1 MKNKVIGIVVARN
14 TSSRFPRK
22 HLEKIGN
29 KTFLEILFDRFKK
42 VENIDKII
50 LSTTINKSD
59 DVLVN
64 LAKKNKIDFFRGSE
78 NNVIRRVLETGKC
91 FNAKFILLVTGDC
104 PIFDYNLASQLLK
117 TFLINKNL
125 DYANNGQFGLPNG
138 MGCQV
143 FKLNSL
149 LKSYKNIRWKDEYEH
164 VTLNLR
170 RNKKKFNHLYINA
183 DKLNHDPKLMVT
195 LDHKNDSIVIKKIIN
210 FFKKKNNKY
219 FLNKDLIEN
228 KKKLKN
234 FFKINS
240 KVKRNDHKIK
250 LSYK

>member
-1 MKNKVIGIVVARN
+1 
-14 TSSRFPRK
+14 
-22 HLEKIGN
+22 
-29 KTFLEILFDRFKK
+29 
-42 VENIDKII
+42 
-50 LSTTINKSD
+50 
-59 DVLVN
+59 
-64 LAKKNKIDFFRGSE
+64 
-78 NNVIRRVLETGKC
+78 
-91 FNAKFILLVTGDC
+91 
-104 PIFDYNLASQLLK
+104 
-117 TFLINKNL
+117 
-125 DYANNGQFGLPNG
+125 

-170 RNKKKFNHLYINA
+170 RNKKKFNHLYICA
-183 DKLNHDPKLMVT
+183 DKFNHDPKLTVT
-195 LDHKNDSIVIKKIIN
+195 LDEKFDSIVIKKIIN
-210 FFKKKNNKY
+210 FFNKKNNKY

-228 KKKLKN
+228 KKKLKT

>member
-42 VENIDKII
+42 VENVDKII
-50 LSTTINKSD
+50 LSTTTNNSD
-59 DVLVN
+59 DILVN

-78 NNVIRRVLETGKC
+78 NNVIRRVLETGKK

-138 MGCQV
+138 IGCQV

-149 LKSYKNIRWKDEYEH
+149 AKSYKNIRWKDEYEH

-183 DKLNHDPKLMVT
+183 DKLNYDPKLMVT
-195 LDHKNDSIVIKKIIN
+195 LDDKSDSIVLKKRMRLVLTRYQMN
-210 FFKKKNNKY
+210 
-219 FLNKDLIEN
+219 
-228 KKKLKN
+228 
-234 FFKINS
+234 
-240 KVKRNDHKIK
+240 
-250 LSYK
+250 